1 MRLLR
6 TRLSL
11 AAFAGLFALV
21 GNPLPAP
28 VAAAAASQHY
38 SLSCDEGRAT
48 CLEVA
53 DSNEVFG
60 PNYYVGHD
68 EPSLLFY
75 SNQPGSGGKSQWL
88 MTLPKDPPP
97 VPKADG
103 SRSWN
108 FQLHPAFWFGMA
120 LCDTQS
126 APNPID
132 NHVCTP
138 NSDSNITPDAQIARH
153 AGTAFLELQFYPPG
167 GVLWPPGNS
176 CDANKWCVAF
186 VIWSLAID
194 YPSGQSLNDTCANSI
209 GVESPNFAFLTLDG
223 KPQAPANAVNATL
236 ATYTPDAARDL
247 FMNSG
252 DKTLTSIHDTKHG
265 LSIEVKDLTTG
276 QTGSMVASARNGFGQ
291 VKFAANPSTECT
303 NIPYDFH
310 PMYSTS
316 SENTR
321 VPWAAHSY
329 NIAWADEIGHFDY
342 CSKTLGSGHSCQASL
357 GATEGTVFNTEPAEG
372 PPTATL
378 PSADDTGCFT
388 AAQSSL
394 VPVQGC
400 IGTNT
405 GFDGV
410 PYEHLWP
417 DGNANHP
424 TSVLITSPMTGH
436 DYQSNYQR
444 VAFEADLPR
453 IETAG
458 ASAAGTCN
466 RTTGTG
472 CTLIP
477 ITDDQ
482 NADGSY
488 TTPANFYPYF
498 TAAAREDSCQWTFG
512 ANIPELTTNDYG
524 KNAQYGAL
532 LKLVYPLSGGGGA
545 TTSRYNDFRQILG
558 SVPCRGGSNQ
568 GGNGDGGGGGDAQ
581 TN

>member
-1 MRLLR
+1 VRFLR
-6 TRLSL
+6 ARLSL
-11 AAFAGLFALV
+11 AAFAGLLALV

-28 VAAAAASQHY
+28 VAAAASPHAHID
-38 SLSCDEGRAT
+38 CDEGKAT

-53 DSNEVFG
+53 DSKEVFG

-88 MTLPKDPPP
+88 MTLPTDPPP
-97 VPKADG
+97 VPKADN

-108 FQLHPAFWFGMA
+108 FQLHPAFWVGMA

-126 APNPID
+126 SPNPID
-132 NHVCTP
+132 NHVCIP
-138 NSDSNITPDAQIARH
+138 NSDSNITSDAQIAHH

-167 GVLWPPGNS
+167 GPLWPPGNS
-176 CDANKWCVAF
+176 CDATKWCVAF
-186 VIWSLAID
+186 VIWSLGID
-194 YPSGQSLNDTCANSI
+194 YPSGKQLNDACQNLV
-209 GVESPNFAFLTLDG
+209 GVEYPNLAFLTLDG
-223 KPQAPANAVNATL
+223 KPQAPPNAVNATL
-236 ATYTPDAARDL
+236 ATYTPDPARDL

-252 DKTLTSIHDTKHG
+252 DRTLTSIHDTAHG

-276 QTGSMVASARNGFGQ
+276 QTGSMVASAANGFGQ
-291 VKFAANPSTECT
+291 VKFTTNPSTECT

-329 NIAWADEIGHFDY
+329 NIAWSDEIGHFDY
-342 CSKTLGSGHSCQASL
+342 CSNTLGGGRSCRASL
-357 GATEGTVFNTEPAEG
+357 GATEGTVFNSEPAEG
-372 PPTATL
+372 RPTTANPT
-378 PSADDTGCFT
+378 ADDTTCFT
-388 AAQSSL
+388 AAEHSL

-400 IGTNT
+400 YGTNT

-417 DGNANHP
+417 DGNPDHP
-424 TSVLITSPMTGH
+424 TSVLISSPMTGH
-436 DYQSNYQR
+436 DYQSNYER

-453 IETAG
+453 IETVG

-498 TAAAREDSCQWTFG
+498 TAAASGDSCQWTFG
-512 ANIPELTTNDYG
+512 ANIPGLTTNDYG
-524 KNAQYGAL
+524 KNAQYGTL
-532 LKLVYPLSGGGGA
+532 LKLVYPANGGGGA
-545 TTSRYNDFRQILG
+545 TSSRYNDFRQILNG
-558 SVPCRGGSNQ
+558 VPCRGQSENGG
-568 GGNGDGGGGGDAQ
+568 GGNGGGG
-581 TN
+581 N

>member
-1 MRLLR
+1 LL
-6 TRLSL
+6 
-11 AAFAGLFALV
+11 ALV
-21 GNPLPAP
+21 GNPIPAQ
-28 VAAAAASQHY
+28 VTAAAAASQHY
-38 SLSCDEGRAT
+38 HIDCDEGKAT

-53 DSNEVFG
+53 DSKEVFG

-75 SNQPGSGGKSQWL
+75 SDQPGSGGRSQWQ
-88 MTLPKDPPP
+88 MTLPTDPPP
-97 VPKADG
+97 VPKADN

-126 APNPID
+126 SPNPID
-132 NHVCTP
+132 NHFCKP
-138 NSDSNITPDAQIARH
+138 NSDSNITPDAQIAHH

-167 GVLWPPGNS
+167 GALAPAGNS
-176 CDANKWCVAF
+176 CDATKWCVAF

-194 YPSGQSLNDTCANSI
+194 YPSGKALNDTCQGQV
-209 GVESPNFAFLTLDG
+209 GVESPNFAYLTLSG
-223 KPQAPANAVNATL
+223 KPQAPPNAVNSTL
-236 ATYTPDAARDL
+236 ATFTPDPALDL

-276 QTGSMVASARNGFGQ
+276 QTGSMVASAANDFGQ

-316 SENTR
+316 SEKTR
-321 VPWAAHSY
+321 IPWAAHSY
-329 NIAWADEIGHFDY
+329 NIAWSDEIGHFDY
-342 CSKTLGSGHSCQASL
+342 CSKTLGGGRSCQASL
-357 GATEGTVFNTEPAEG
+357 GATEGTAFNSEPSEG
-372 PPTATL
+372 RPTTANPT
-378 PSADDTGCFT
+378 ADDTFCFT
-388 AAQSSL
+388 AAET
-394 VPVQGC
+394 PIPAQGC
-400 IGTNT
+400 YATNT

-417 DGNANHP
+417 DGNPDHP

-436 DYQSNYQR
+436 DFQSNYQR

-453 IETAG
+453 IETVG

-477 ITDDQ
+477 FTDDK

-488 TTPANFYPYF
+488 VPANFYPYF
-498 TAAAREDSCQWTFG
+498 TAAASDDSCQWTFG
-512 ANIPELTTNDYG
+512 ANIPGLTTNDYG
-524 KNAQYGAL
+524 KNAQYGPL
-532 LKLVYPLSGGGGA
+532 LKLVYPVSGGGGT
-545 TTSRYNDFRQILG
+545 TTSRYNDFRQIL
-558 SVPCRGGSNQ
+558 SNVPCSGQSGDSGS
-568 GGNGDGGGGGDAQ
+568 GGGG
-581 TN
+581 N

>member
-1 MRLLR
+1 MRFLR
-6 TRLSL
+6 ARLSL

-97 VPKADG
+97 VPKANG

-132 NHVCTP
+132 NHVCEP
-138 NSDSNITPDAQIARH
+138 NSDSNITSDAQIARH

-176 CDANKWCVAF
+176 CDAHKWCVAF
-186 VIWSLAID
+186 VIWSLAMD
-194 YPSGQSLNDTCANSI
+194 YPSGKALNDTCANSI
-209 GVESPNFAFLTLDG
+209 GVESPNFAFLTLNG

-252 DKTLTSIHDTKHG
+252 DKTLTSIHDTEHG

-276 QTGSMVASARNGFGQ
+276 QKGSMVASAANSFGQ

-316 SENTR
+316 SEKTR

-372 PPTATL
+372 PPTATK

-417 DGNANHP
+417 DGNPNHP

-482 NADGSY
+482 NANGSY

-498 TAAAREDSCQWTFG
+498 TAAAHGDGCQWTFG
-512 ANIPELTTNDYG
+512 ANIPDLTTNDYG
-524 KNAQYGAL
+524 KNAQYGTL
-532 LKLVYPLSGGGGA
+532 LKLVYPANGGGGA
-545 TTSRYNDFRQILG
+545 TISRYNDFRQIL
-558 SVPCRGGSNQ
+558 SNVPCAGQSENGG
-568 GGNGDGGGGGDAQ
+568 GGNGGGGGG
-581 TN
+581 N